1 MRRTA
6 LSTASIAVLAGAL
19 AGIGGCSSDPLVL
32 TVDYPKQAI
41 PFDGKSA
48 AQIEVSV
55 MQGGVAINGGLVKFS
70 SSLNGSSF
78 AEIAEN
84 TEMPPPDSRK
94 YETELMVGQAS
105 ATLHSIS
112 AGTAD
117 VVVNFINEETGL
129 TANKKVSITF
139 GSGSTVNVT
148 AIQFVSA
155 EPSVLQVE
163 GSGGTETSVVTFQVL
178 DDSKAPLKG
187 VEIDFELGSELGGAS
202 LKPLSALSGDNG
214 MVVTNLTSGKAYGTV
229 KVRASTKDGSVSGL
243 SGDISV
249 TGSPA
254 NYREFTFSCEQ
265 LSLGGMNVD
274 NLTVA
279 CAALVADR
287 SSQKLGNVQVTFETE
302 AGHIDGV
309 ATTGNE
315 IDDQETYGLA
325 VAVHRTGNPRPIDV
339 DPNPAYLPHWIGDS
353 GIEVSQPCPSNP
365 AKTCNP
371 RDGLVT
377 IIAVTQGEEQWE
389 DTNPKNGKWDEGEA
403 FIDLPEPYVDAN
415 DNGRY
420 DEGERFVDANNN
432 GYWDDADG
440 KWNSSTLIWRATK
453 LVWTGGVDE
462 AKSGIYDD
470 NTNQKISLLRVPH
483 CTRAPKVKL
492 LIVDDRLNAV
502 TTQYGDS
509 VMCNCVGE
517 GCSVEPAEY
526 TFTGQ
531 TAGLKYLGPFS
542 VNDSHSCDPDCRT
555 DEPPCGPKFTEM
567 ECSGEFGLSADGE
580 AKEAY
585 STRIDV
591 DID

>member
-1 MRRTA
+1 
-6 LSTASIAVLAGAL
+6 
-19 AGIGGCSSDPLVL
+19 LVVS
-32 TVDYPKQAI
+32 VDYPKQAI
-41 PFDGKSA
+41 PFDGKSP

-55 MQGGVAINGGLVKFS
+55 TQGGVAVNSGRVMFS

-78 AEIAEN
+78 AEPIVET
-84 TEMPPPDSRK
+84 TEMPPPDARK

-105 ATLHSIS
+105 AVLYSIS

-117 VVVNFINEETGL
+117 VVVNYINDETGL

-139 GSGSTVNVT
+139 GSGSTTVNVT
-148 AIQFVSA
+148 AIEFVSA
-155 EPSVLQVE
+155 EPSVLQIE

-178 DDSKAPLKG
+178 DESKAPLKG

-214 MVVTNLTSGKAYGTV
+214 LVITNLTSGKAYGTV
-229 KVRASTKDGSVSGL
+229 KVRASTKDRSVSGL

-265 LSLGGMNVD
+265 LSLGGMNHD
-274 NLTVA
+274 NLTVQ

-309 ATTGNE
+309 ATTGNDP
-315 IDDQETYGLA
+315 DDQETYG
-325 VAVHRTGNPRPIDV
+325 VAVVTHRSGNPRPVDV

-353 GIEVSQPCPSNP
+353 GTEPSQPCPTNP
-365 AKTCNP
+365 QKICNP

-377 IIAVTQGEEQWE
+377 IIAVTAGEEQWN
-389 DTNPKNGKWDEGEA
+389 DTNPKNGKWDEGED
-403 FIDLPEPYVDAN
+403 FVDLPEPYVDAN

-420 DEGERFVDANNN
+420 DEGERFIDANNN
-432 GYWDDADG
+432 GYWDKENGRWD
-440 KWNSSTLIWRATK
+440 SSTLIWRATK
-453 LVWTGGVDE
+453 LVWTGNIDE
-462 AKSGIYDD
+462 TKSGIYDD
-470 NTNQKISLLRVPH
+470 NTNQKISLLQVPH

-502 TTQYGDS
+502 TVQVGDA
-509 VMCNCVGE
+509 VTCNCVGE
-517 GCSVEPAEY
+517 GCTVEPSDF
-526 TFTGQ
+526 TFSSQ
-531 TAGLKYLGPFS
+531 TAGMKFFGPFS
-542 VNDSHSCDPDCRT
+542 VADSHSCNPDCRT
-555 DEPPCGPKFTEM
+555 EEPPCGPMFTEM
-567 ECSGEFGLSADGE
+567 ACSGEFSLSAEGE
-580 AKEAY
+580 ARAAFNA
-585 STRIDV
+585 RIDV
-591 DID
+591 DVD